1 MNIYRY
7 TFSSS
12 SAQCQP
18 ITNIYYGRGSLMISN
33 SQFFVLS
40 TTKTSPYNLQ
50 MYKITFSLTSVD
62 WANQMLC
69 GDPVRWN
76 SNTAES
82 MLSSDGSTIY
92 SLFTYG
98 GSIFR
103 YLYFCGLSVSDGRVT
118 TTRYKS
124 DDGIAEIYGS
134 ALNGDYIVNLK
145 SSADN

>member
-1 MNIYRY
+1 
-7 TFSSS
+7 
-12 SAQCQP
+12 
-18 ITNIYYGRGSLMISN
+18 
-33 SQFFVLS
+33 
-40 TTKTSPYNLQ
+40 
-50 MYKITFSLTSVD
+50 
-62 WANQMLC
+62 
-69 GDPVRWN
+69 
-76 SNTAES
+76 

-134 ALNGDYIVNLK
+134 ALNGDYIVATSISLHSILIYSI
-145 SSADN
+145 SSSTFTIKYLSSGFTLYG